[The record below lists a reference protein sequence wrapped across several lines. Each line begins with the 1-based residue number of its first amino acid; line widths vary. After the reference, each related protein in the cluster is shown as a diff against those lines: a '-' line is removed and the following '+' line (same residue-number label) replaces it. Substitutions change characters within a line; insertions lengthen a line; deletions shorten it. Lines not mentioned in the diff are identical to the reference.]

1 MDILKAF
8 NSHQRLSSMPK
19 SQNKWIYNTVQ
30 QLRRKPSQPAIEGD
44 TPLKHQ
50 TSHSSLNKKQIT
62 ASKVDSATKGKR

>member
-30 QLRRKPSQPAIEGD
+30 QLRRKPSQPAIESE
-44 TPLKHQ
+44 TPPKHQ
-50 TSHSSLNKKQIT
+50 TSQSS
-62 ASKVDSATKGKR
+62 